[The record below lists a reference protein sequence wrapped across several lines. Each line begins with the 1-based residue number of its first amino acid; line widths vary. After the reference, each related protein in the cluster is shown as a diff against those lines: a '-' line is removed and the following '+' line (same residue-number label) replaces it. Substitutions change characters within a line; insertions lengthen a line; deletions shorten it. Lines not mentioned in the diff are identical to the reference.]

1 MDDVCADDHAIINE
15 DRDRIRWTSDARS
28 LNITHM
34 RTTLDLDRSVLEQL
48 KEQQRLQK
56 NKTLG
61 QLASELL
68 AKALAQASE
77 ASATEPLAWTVQPM
91 QARVDLE
98 DSDAVQRILD
108 EDR

>member
-1 MDDVCADDHAIINE
+1 M
-15 DRDRIRWTSDARS
+15 
-28 LNITHM
+28 HM
-34 RTTLDLDRSVLEQL
+34 RTTLDLDSSVLEQL
-48 KEQQRLQK
+48 KEQQRRQK

-68 AKALAQASE
+68 AKALAQVSE
-77 ASATEPLAWTVQPM
+77 VPATKPLAWIVQPM